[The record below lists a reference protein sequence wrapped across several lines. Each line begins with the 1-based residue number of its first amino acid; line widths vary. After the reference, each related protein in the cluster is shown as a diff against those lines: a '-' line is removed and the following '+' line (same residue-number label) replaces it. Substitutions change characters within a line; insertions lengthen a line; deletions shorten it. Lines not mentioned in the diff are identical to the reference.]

1 MNHETLISGYR
12 KVVHTIYSPK
22 YYYARVKK
30 FLKEYKPMQAK
41 TFHFRFSHLGSGFQI
56 HFPPGDNRKGENLL
70 LEAFSGLCSAGP
82 GFFRLQLPLRFMDST
97 SERFSNAACRVFNKK
112 SYLKYSLPLGT
123 FLPCQS
129 SQSRDIIIRFVAL
142 LRKML

>member
-41 TFHFRFSHLGSGFQI
+41 TFHFRFSHLEAGFKSI
-56 HFPPGDNRKGENLL
+56 FRLGIIGRERIYYWKL
-70 LEAFSGLCSAGP
+70 FSGLCSAGP

-112 SYLKYSLPLGT
+112 SCLKYSSPLGT

-129 SQSRDIIIRFVAL
+129 SQSRDIIISVIAL
-142 LRKML
+142 SVIA